1 MDYIL
6 LLSIVS
12 SIINLISYFMPDSFR
27 KRKSFIVISFL
38 VIAFISGLLIHSK
51 SRLGRIEDIQKAANE
66 LIKERS
72 TEFTNRGFIQAG
84 LSFME
89 TNKDIYPDSYQRAIK
104 IYEKV
109 EGAESS
115 FVETDAAYEMEGL
128 IKGISILN
136 EEK

>member
-1 MDYIL
+1 
-6 LLSIVS
+6 
-12 SIINLISYFMPDSFR
+12 MPDSFR
-27 KRKSFIVISFL
+27 RRNLFIVISFL
-38 VIAFISGLLIHSK
+38 VIVFICGLLVHSK

-72 TEFTNRGFIQAG
+72 TEFTDRGFIQAG

-89 TNKDIYPDSYQRAIK
+89 INKDIYPDSYQRAIK
-104 IYEKV
+104 IYEKL
-109 EGAESS
+109 ERSEYIFEEAE
-115 FVETDAAYEMEGL
+115 AASEMAGL